1 MNTDATKPFVGLEK
15 GQLWEV
21 DGGYLEIV
29 DIGGRH
35 VHYKMKRRP
44 DHKSAITRLISLDAL
59 AVYLKEAKL
68 QTAGHMLSA

>member
-1 MNTDATKPFVGLEK
+1 MLSGLEK

-29 DIGGRH
+29 DVGGRH

-44 DHKSAITRLISLDAL
+44 EHKAAITRLISLDAL
-59 AVYLKEAKL
+59 AVYLRDAKL
-68 QTAGHMLSA
+68 VPASLLV